1 MSNIDKSALRKAA
14 MHAKTTDDWGCD
26 ADNFHDKATPDA
38 VLALLDEL
46 EAKEEQR
53 ANWFQ
58 LAQKLGDDLDA
69 AEKQISEL
77 ENDEVRQQLAN
88 AEHQL
93 HMAELAKRN
102 LRASRKAQFRKRKA
116 AELRIAEL
124 EAREVKLP
132 ERYEIEMQPLPAPN
146 GEWYSR
152 DDVLS
157 SLASAGIRICRGE

>member
-1 MSNIDKSALRKAA
+1 MTVKPFRGDGGDISTDRLREI
-14 MHAKTTDDWGCD
+14 
-26 ADNFHDKATPDA
+26 ADNPYGDEEKCWLAKR
-38 VLALLDEL
+38 VLTLLDEL
-46 EAKEEQR
+46 ERKEEQR

-58 LAQKLGDDLDA
+58 MAQKLGSDLDA
-69 AEKQISEL
+69 AEKLIAEL
-77 ENDEVRQQLAN
+77 ENDGVRQQLAN

-93 HMAELAKRN
+93 HMAELVKRN

-152 DDVLS
+152 DDVLL